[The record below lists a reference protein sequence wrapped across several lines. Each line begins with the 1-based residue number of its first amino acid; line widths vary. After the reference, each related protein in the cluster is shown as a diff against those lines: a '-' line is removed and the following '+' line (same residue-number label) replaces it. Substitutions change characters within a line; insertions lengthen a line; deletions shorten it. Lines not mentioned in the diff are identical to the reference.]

1 MQVQLNKDGNIQ
13 VDEDIVRRLEG
24 ELESALERFGDR
36 ITRVEIHLGDE
47 NAAKAGVDDKRCVL
61 EARVAGGQQ
70 PIAVTH
76 HAGSV
81 KEAFD
86 GGAVDRLQ
94 NLLDSRLGRTGNHKG
109 GPSIRHM
116 QVDKDAP

>member
-13 VDEDIVRRLEG
+13 IDEDIVSRLEG
-24 ELESALERFGDR
+24 ELESALERFADR

-47 NAAKAGVDDKRCVL
+47 NAAKGGDADKRCLL
-61 EARVAGGQQ
+61 EARVAGQQ

-76 HAGSV
+76 PAGSV

-86 GGAVDRLQ
+86 GAVDRLQ
-94 NLLDSRLGRTGNHKG
+94 KLLDSRLGRADNHKG

-116 QVDKDAP
+116 EVDEDAR

>member
-1 MQVQLNKDGNIQ
+1 MQIQLNKDAHVQI
-13 VDEDIVRRLEG
+13 DEDIVRRLED
-24 ELESALERFGDR
+24 ELESALARFGDR

-47 NAAKAGVDDKRCVL
+47 NAEKFGTTDKRCLL
-61 EARVAGGQQ
+61 EAHVAGQP

-76 HAGSV
+76 NAGTV

-86 GGAVDRLQ
+86 GAVDRLQ
-94 NLLDSRLGRTGNHKG
+94 HLLESKVDRSANHKG

-116 QVDKDAP
+116 EVDEGPR